1 MRATNWTTATT
12 AAIFFTLMG
21 CGGALT
27 YTIAGTPKSPELDG
41 KVVAN
46 PNKDRG
52 MTTIK
57 IDLEHL
63 APPERLGTGKVFV
76 AWTKDDKG
84 KWGRIGA
91 LKYDAGG
98 RKAIFEDATVPLMS
112 FDLVVSVEADA
123 LAEAPTSEPF
133 LIQHIN

>member
-1 MRATNWTTATT
+1 MTGW
-12 AAIFFTLMG
+12 AAAAMLFAGAG

-27 YTIAGTPKSPELDG
+27 YTIAGTPKSPDLDG
-41 KVVAN
+41 KIIAN
-46 PNKDRG
+46 PHKDRG
-52 MTTIK
+52 MTMLN

-63 APPERLGTGKVFV
+63 APPERLGNGKVFV
-76 AWTKDDKG
+76 VWSKDDKG

-98 RKAIFEDATVPLMS
+98 RKGNFQDVTVPLMS

-123 LAEAPTSEPF
+123 LVDAPTSEPF